1 MTRKNI
7 SDAVSNISTRHIEEA
22 NGYTAKRDARKFII
36 AKWGIAAACLCVI
49 VGMTTVFAATG
60 LGTRLISL
68 FSSEF
73 NNESDFSESGF
84 RLSVKAEKIPEK
96 AFTGEIR
103 EVHDILIQQFEN
115 YDLLSN
121 ASPGYWQKSFPS
133 SEAARQYIGL
143 DVLKKVSL
151 ELVEQKNTLVVLGDS
166 DGRIHE
172 LILET
177 DYTVGDIRMQAFSQV
192 YSEYYEGD
200 MTIGGSTTEYVE
212 FTESFYTTAKQKQ
225 CHVISGTVMESEYQ
239 IMEGYMVEDGVMYH
253 LNIAFLEQDAEQSK
267 ELLHQWADQF

>member
-1 MTRKNI
+1 MTRQNI

-22 NGYTAKRDARKFII
+22 DGYTAKRAERKSVI
-36 AKWGIAAACLCVI
+36 AKWSIAAACLCIV

-60 LGTRLISL
+60 LGTRLINL
-68 FSSEF
+68 FTSDT
-73 NNESDFSESGF
+73 NHGSDFRESGF
-84 RLSVKAEKIPEK
+84 RLSVKAEKIPEE
-96 AFTGEIR
+96 AFTGDIR

-115 YDLLSN
+115 YNLLS
-121 ASPGYWQKSFPS
+121 SSFPGYWQKSFSS

-143 DVLKKVSL
+143 DILKEVSL
-151 ELVEQKNTLVVLGDS
+151 GLVERENTLAVLGDS
-166 DGRIHE
+166 GGRIHE

-212 FTESFYTTAKQKQ
+212 FTESFYTTARQKQ
-225 CHVISGTVMESEYQ
+225 CHVISGTAMESGYQ
-239 IMEGYMVEDGVMYH
+239 TMEGYMVEDGVMYY
-253 LNIAFLEQDAEQSK
+253 LNIAFLEKDAEQSK